1 MPRLWN
7 DTIETHRQAVRDATL
22 DATAVLV
29 AKHGL
34 ASVTM
39 SKIAQAT
46 GIGRATLYKY
56 FPDIEA
62 ILMAW
67 HERQIGSHLD
77 QLSRIRDR
85 DGDVGARLKAVLM
98 TFAMISHQR
107 HDTDL
112 GALLHR
118 GDHVV
123 RAHQRLRDLVGGLLA
138 EGAASGALRSD
149 IAPDELASYCLH
161 ALTAAGA
168 LPSKAA
174 VSRLVEVTLDGLR
187 PLARG

>member
-29 AKHGL
+29 AKYGL

>member
-1 MPRLWN
+1 M
-7 DTIETHRQAVRDATL
+7 

-29 AKHGL
+29 AKYGL

-77 QLSRIRDR
+77 QLSRIRDQ

>member
-29 AKHGL
+29 AKYGL

-77 QLSRIRDR
+77 QLSRIRDQ

>member
-77 QLSRIRDR
+77 QLSRIRDQG
-85 DGDVGARLKAVLM
+85 GDVGARLKAVLM